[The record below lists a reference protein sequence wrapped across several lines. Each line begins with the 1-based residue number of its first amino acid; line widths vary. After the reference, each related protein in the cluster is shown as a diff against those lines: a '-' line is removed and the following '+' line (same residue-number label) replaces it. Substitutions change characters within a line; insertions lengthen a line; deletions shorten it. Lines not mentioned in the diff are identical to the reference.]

1 MIGKILTLLAVPLGW
16 VAFKSIS
23 KANAASPAPGQ
34 SSFKETGASGEKWD
48 VRFVKAFDTAQ
59 GRQTFWDVFLNGA
72 RILRYSQ
79 LGELKGSRQFIDS
92 PLPLT
97 DNRVR
102 EAGTDFGIPRPAAK
116 A

>member
-1 MIGKILTLLAVPLGW
+1 MFGKILTLLAVPLGW

-23 KANAASPAPGQ
+23 KANAATPAAGQ
-34 SSFKETGASGEKWD
+34 KSFKEQGRSGTNWE

-59 GRQTFWDVFLNGA
+59 GRQTFWDIFLNGS
-72 RILRYSQ
+72 RIMRYSQ
-79 LGELKGSRQFIDS
+79 LGELKSSRQFIDS

-102 EAGTDFGIPRPAAK
+102 MAGTDFAVQPPPK